1 MITDNL
7 IAERLGIEGRRGYW
21 EANGRYFFDKSECLR
36 YASTFVNCDVRY
48 RYLDSVYRTLDWSK
62 EPSQDLETL
71 YLERA
76 KQLRDQYD
84 YLILAFSGGA
94 DSRNILKTFID
105 NNIRLDEIYT
115 FQFNDPIEK
124 LKHTFRRDKNDE
136 KDIIFEYLEA
146 ALPEIQQIAL
156 HHPEIKIT
164 VVDATEGAINT
175 VDTSNVHLWF
185 RGGSTATPQT
195 AGYYKLT
202 ELMRERASSHQRVAC
217 ITGLDKPRLAYDSNS
232 KRFLSQYNDLT
243 NAFADYT
250 AHDLDFPAVIENF
263 YYTPDMPILNQKQ
276 CFVLKNEILRIFKNN
291 PDFISSLVNKE
302 RSGLLIFD
310 MHQDHFKKTLYKN
323 WDSRIWQA
331 KKHSNFFYSAHTDWF
346 YNTDITSSRTKDF
359 YDKQV
364 LELVHG
370 INNRYV
376 VYENGKPSMLT
387 SYMTHPIY
395 F

>member
-1 MITDNL
+1 MITDVL

-21 EANGRYFFDKSECLR
+21 EANDRYFFDKSDCLR
-36 YASTFVNCDVRY
+36 YASTFSSCNVKY
-48 RYLDSVYRTLDWSK
+48 KYLDSVYRTLDWSK
-62 EPSQDLETL
+62 EPAPSLELL

-105 NNIRLDEIYT
+105 NNIKLDEIYT
-115 FQFNDPIEK
+115 FQSKDPIEK
-124 LKHTFRRDKNDE
+124 LKHTFRKDKNDE

-146 ALPEIQQIAL
+146 ALPEIQQIAV

-164 VVDATEGAINT
+164 VVDITEGSINT
-175 VDTSNVHLWF
+175 VDTSKVHMWF

-195 AGYYKLT
+195 EGYYRLA
-202 ELMRERASSHQRVAC
+202 ELMRDRADSYQKVAC
-217 ITGLDKPRLAYDSNS
+217 ITGLDKPRVAYDSKS
-232 KRFLSQYNDLT
+232 KKFLSQYSDLT

-276 CFVLKNEILRIFKNN
+276 CFVLKNEILRIFENN
-291 PDFISSLVNKE
+291 PAFIRPLLNKTH
-302 RSGLLIFD
+302 SGMLIFD
-310 MHQDHFKKTLYKN
+310 MHHDHFKKLLYKS
-323 WDSRIWQA
+323 WDSSIWQA
-331 KKHSNFFYSAHTDWF
+331 KKHGNFFYSAHTDWF
-346 YNTDITSSRTKDF
+346 YNTDITSSRTKEF

-364 LELVHG
+364 LELVYG
-370 INNRYV
+370 IDKRYI
-376 VYENGKPSMLT
+376 VYEDGKPSVLT
-387 SYMTHPIY
+387 HYMTHPIY